1 MKKSISILLMAL
13 SLVLVSCS
21 GGGGGGGGGGYNP
34 PASIGYAEAD
44 WFVDTLN
51 YDAGV
56 SNPDQYYLQK
66 YNTEQYDGW
75 IVVYDYDNDQYRA
88 VNVWDFN
95 ENTTFADDHY
105 YYNSRYVEPWGLDD
119 YGNTVYMDDYGYLF
133 ELTKPS
139 SKDLEKLGQK
149 VEKMNLKKVEEHL
162 VSEFGLSEDRAFAVA
177 KLAQGWKKASK
188 SRQMTAEDSKVF
200 FKEVLGFDASE
211 GLKAFKKS
219 MEGDSKDLDALIV
232 KAAETNDTTPEH
244 MKDILSSTL
253 MK

>member
-1 MKKSISILLMAL
+1 MKKSISTLLIAL
-13 SLVLVSCS
+13 SLVLASCS
-21 GGGGGGGGGGYNP
+21 GGSGGGGGGYNP

-44 WFVDTLN
+44 WFVETLN
-51 YDAGV
+51 YDSGTTY
-56 SNPDQYYLQK
+56 PDQYFLQK

-75 IVVYDYDNDQYRA
+75 IVVYDDDNNQYRA

-95 ENTTFADDHY
+95 ENTTYADDHY
-105 YYNSRYVEPWGLDD
+105 YYNSRYVEPWGVDD
-119 YGNTVYMDDYGYLF
+119 YGNTVYMDDNGYLF
-133 ELTKPS
+133 EQTKPS

-162 VSEFGLSEDRAFAVA
+162 ISEFGLSEERAFSVA
-177 KLAQGWKKASK
+177 KLTQGWKKASK
-188 SRQMTAEDSKVF
+188 SRQMTNEDSKVF
-200 FKEVLGFDASE
+200 FKEVLGFDVSE
-211 GLKAFKKS
+211 GLNAFKKS

-232 KAAETNDTTPEH
+232 KAAEANDTTPEH